1 MKILNQNAT
10 MLLLEKVKSLG
21 PNPASSWRC
30 IHVHLSDKPEKYN
43 LPMRSHF
50 VAKTLIERLAD
61 LDGYLFLCDDG
72 DIFILFQ
79 GPLKWVIGRLDSHF
93 DEFNGDF
100 TNAQPEDSRF
110 TIYDL
115 SAGWHS
121 LLRICQHKAIEA
133 LEAPEGFYSAFAYS
147 ADMLPSEA

>member
-1 MKILNQNAT
+1 MKILHQNAT
-10 MLLLEKVKSLG
+10 PLLFEKVKSLG

-30 IHVHLSDKPEKYN
+30 IHVHLSNKPERYN
-43 LPMRSHF
+43 HGLREHF
-50 VAKTLIERLAD
+50 VARTLIERLAD
-61 LDGYLFLCDDG
+61 LDGYMFLCNDG

-79 GPLKWVIGRLDSHF
+79 GPLKRVIGKLDSHF

-100 TNAQPEDSRF
+100 THAQPEDSRF

-121 LLRICQHKAIEA
+121 LMHVCQVKALEA

-147 ADMLPSEA
+147 SDLLLPQV